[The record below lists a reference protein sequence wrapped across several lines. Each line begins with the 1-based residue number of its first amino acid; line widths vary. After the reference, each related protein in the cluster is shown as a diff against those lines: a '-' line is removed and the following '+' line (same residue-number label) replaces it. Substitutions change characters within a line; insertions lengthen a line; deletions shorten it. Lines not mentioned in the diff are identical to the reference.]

1 MMWLDFVS
9 SALICRTAMIIMT
22 RVRSNR
28 YHAWWCHIHI
38 WMSQKRSKN
47 AYNTC
52 CSRVVPHPSTRQA
65 QARLTS
71 EFWWFRVHSYWYGR
85 MLIVTTP
92 YVAYIPNTL
101 RSCMHAPLLAYHHTH
116 ALYHAWWVS
125 CMQIKALRMSAM
137 FMKTRGRRLV
147 SCRPILLAQSCI
159 SNRLHRFGLS
169 LAHRDLFKRLY
180 NVSDFLSQST
190 NLLTQ
195 LTKNK
200 VRNMQHDVI
209 GFRFERVNLSYCND
223 HHDES
228 AIESISCDGVIY
240 TYGWA
245 KRGAKM
251 HTTPVVPGWSPT
263 PVLDRPKHV

>member
-22 RVRSNR
+22 GVRSNR

-228 AIESISCDGVIY
+228 AIESISCMMVSY
-240 TYGWA
+240 THMDEP
-245 KRGAKM
+245 KEEQKCIQ
-251 HTTPVVPGWSPT
+251 HLLFPGGP
-263 PVLDRPKHV
+263 PPQY